1 MWTDDIIQVFS
12 FYVCSLPKTSGIKM
26 IDTWL
31 IFSLFIP
38 FAEVVLHTLL
48 VLMKQR
54 LEEKGV
60 MRQTDNGWVKE
71 KVPSKDI
78 KKIRFFPFLI
88 LFHYLDLTLSFRC
101 LQNFTL
107 YGLPILF
114 FAFLCIFFAV
124 GLTLVYSK

>member
-1 MWTDDIIQVFS
+1 
-12 FYVCSLPKTSGIKM
+12 M
-26 IDTWL
+26 IDYWL

-124 GLTLVYSK
+124 GLALVYSK